1 MIDTVIDLSYGDCG
15 KARIC
20 DALLASGKYSA
31 IARFGG
37 SSNSGHSIVFNGKK
51 YITRIMPSGIL
62 HDDIELIIGNGVLLD
77 VDVLLK
83 EIDQF
88 LDFGVLDRLALSD
101 KAHLLLPY
109 HKLVDAKTEKATN
122 SKIGS
127 TKNGVAYC
135 AQDKVG
141 RRGIRL
147 CDVMN
152 GGYHS
157 LITESLKYWEK
168 AFKLTNEESQ
178 NAYNES
184 IALIDKLL
192 EINSH
197 NRIVYNMQK
206 KIDFM
211 LSSGKSILAEASQGS
226 MIDINT
232 GSYPFVTSTDCNI
245 SGMLSGLG
253 VNHKQIGEVCG
264 LIKAYTTRVGNG
276 PFETEL
282 MEASPIAKAIRDNG
296 NEYGSVTGRPR
307 RVGWLNLDE
316 TKNGIRI
323 NGVDYFAMTKV
334 DVLYNI
340 DDVLVLNNGK
350 YECFAGWK
358 SIDGPSFKT
367 YVKYI
372 EEQCNVPIKFISFG
386 ADRND
391 MITR

>member
-20 DALLASGKYSA
+20 DTLLASGKYSA
-31 IARFGG
+31 IARYSG
-37 SSNSGHSIVFNGKK
+37 SSNSGHSIVFDNKK

-62 HDDIELIIGNGVLLD
+62 HDDIELIIGNGVLID

-88 LDFGVLDRLALSD
+88 IDFGVLDRLALSD

-109 HKLVDAKTEKATN
+109 HKLIDAKTEKASN

-147 CDVMN
+147 CDVIK

-157 LITESLKYWEK
+157 LITESLKYWDK
-168 AFKLTNEESQ
+168 AYQLTNEESQ
-178 NAYNES
+178 DAYNKS
-184 IALIDKLL
+184 IELIDKLIK
-192 EINSH
+192 INSH
-197 NRIVYNMQK
+197 NRIVYNTQK

-211 LSSGKSILAEASQGS
+211 LSAGKLILAEASQGS

-232 GSYPFVTSTDCNI
+232 GHYPYVTSTDCNI

-253 VNHKQIGEVCG
+253 VNHKQIGKVCG

-276 PFETEL
+276 PFETEIP
-282 MEASPIAKAIRDNG
+282 ESSPLAKQISSIG
-296 NEYGSVTGRPR
+296 NEFGSVTGRPR
-307 RVGWLNLDE
+307 RIGWLDLDE

-323 NGVDYFAMTKV
+323 NGVDHLAITKV
-334 DVLYNI
+334 DVLFGFN
-340 DDVLVLNNGK
+340 DVCILNNKK
-350 YECFAGWK
+350 YECFPGWS
-358 SIDGPSFKT
+358 SIDDFSFKKFI
-367 YVKYI
+367 KYI
-372 EEQCNVPIKFISFG
+372 ENETNVPIKFISYG
-386 ADRND
+386 ADRNE
-391 MITR
+391 MIEV